1 MIELHHVYVILY
13 AIAAALALIVAVV
26 VWRRRSA
33 RGALSLA
40 AMMFGISIWS
50 FTLAMEWYVPTLSE
64 QAFWLAMGGLGKWI
78 CPVAF
83 LTLAFNLSGRRR
95 WLAFG
100 RIVPISIVAF
110 IFANIEWLNPSQLF
124 YRTFV
129 ATTMGPYTHYVAVRG
144 PLYWASAAFVYTLI
158 LIASIIIFR
167 VHSRTSGSERTQA
180 AILLGGGVLPLV
192 IDIVGHILFG
202 SLNGLELAPFA
213 FLGTGALWL
222 IALQRGALFNILPMA
237 RDALVEQMSDGVMV
251 LDGEGLVV
259 DANPAAC
266 TILHIPLAQ
275 MIGGPAIVAL
285 EGMRGSLDLLHG
297 SGRRRSVLSLGDGDD
312 PRFVEMEVTP
322 LAVDPGQPP
331 ANLVTLHDLTEERR
345 NIEQLKLA
353 RKVFDTANEGILIT
367 RPDMDEHI
375 VDVNE
380 AFCRLTG
387 RTREDLIGMNGS
399 ALRSGEHPPEFY
411 EAVGETLRTTGAWHG
426 EMWQTRADGTSF
438 PSWMSM
444 ALAKDGEERGGNIVG
459 IFTDITEI
467 REAESKLQFNA
478 THDSLTQ
485 LPNRLLLD
493 DRLEHALA
501 HARRTDGG
509 LAVLFIDLDNFKDVN
524 DTLGHAQGDALLVEA
539 ARRITAVLRE
549 SDTIGRFGGDEFAA
563 VIAEVDDP
571 VQVETTARRLLD
583 TISSSYRLG
592 AKEAHISAS
601 IGIALFPADGLDAA
615 SLIQHADIA
624 MYGAKE
630 LGRNGVQFFSE
641 RLQATLNRRRAVEQE
656 LWGALEERRYFLL
669 YQPQVNLSTGKI
681 TGVEALVRLRAR
693 DGTILSPT
701 EFIPIAEN
709 SELIVHLGDWVL
721 RTAFAELAAFQAI
734 TPDLVMGVNF
744 SMRNFEE
751 MDVTALLN
759 SALEASD
766 VKPQSV
772 NLGITETAFLADPK
786 EAAAKAEKLRDMVGV
801 GLSLDDFGA
810 GYSSLTYVRMFRA
823 NTIKIDTSFVQLL
836 PDDPEARSVVL
847 AIIALAKSLGATVVA
862 EGPETEE
869 QVCFLRANGCGVAQG
884 LYFSGPVPADEI
896 ALLLRKGPFR
906 LPVVQ

>member
-1 MIELHHVYVILY
+1 MIELHHVYIVLY
-13 AIAAALALIVAVV
+13 AVGAALALIVAMI

-33 RGALSLA
+33 RGASSLA
-40 AMMFGISIWS
+40 ALMFSIAAWS
-50 FTLAMEWYVPTLSE
+50 FTLAMEWYVPTLRG
-64 QAFWLAMGGLGKWI
+64 QAFWLAMGDLGKWI

-83 LTLAFNLSGRRR
+83 LALAFDLADMRR
-95 WLAFG
+95 WLVPA
-100 RIVPISIVAF
+100 RIALISIVAF
-110 IFANIEWLNPSQLF
+110 IFSNIESLNLNQLSDN
-124 YRTFV
+124 TFV
-129 ATTMGPYTHYVAVRG
+129 ATTMGPYTHYAAAHG
-144 PLYWASAAFVYTLI
+144 PLYWTSAAFAYTLI
-158 LIASIIIFR
+158 LIASIIILR
-167 VHSRTSGSERTQA
+167 VYSRTSGPERAQA
-180 AILLGGGVLPLV
+180 AILLCGGVLPLV

-213 FLGTGALWL
+213 FLGTGTLWL

-251 LDGEGLVV
+251 LDGESLVV

-266 TILHIPLAQ
+266 TILHVPLAE
-275 MIGGPAIVAL
+275 MIGRPATVAF
-285 EGMRGSLDLLHG
+285 EGVMGALDVLHG
-297 SGRRRSVLSLGDGDD
+297 DDRRRSVLSMGDDND
-312 PRFVEMEVTP
+312 PRFVEMDVTR
-322 LAVDPGQPP
+322 LTVDPGQPS
-331 ANLVTLHDLTEERR
+331 ASLVTLHDLTDERR
-345 NIEQLKLA
+345 NTEQLRLA

-375 VDVNE
+375 VDVND

-387 RTREDLIGMNGS
+387 RSREDLIGMDGS
-399 ALRSGEHPPEFY
+399 ALRSDKHPLEFY
-411 EAVGETLRTTGAWHG
+411 EALEETLQTTGAWHG
-426 EMWQTRADGTSF
+426 EIWQTRADGTSF

-444 ALAKDGEERGGNIVG
+444 AIAKDGEEQGGNIVG

-467 REAESKLQFNA
+467 REAESKLEFNA
-478 THDSLTQ
+478 THDMLTQ

-501 HARRTDGG
+501 QARRTEGG

-539 ARRITAVLRE
+539 ARRIVAALRE
-549 SDTIGRFGGDEFAA
+549 SDTVGRFGGDEFAA
-563 VIAEVDDP
+563 VIADVDDP
-571 VQVETTARRLLD
+571 VQVETTAQRLLD

-641 RLQATLNRRRAVEQE
+641 KLQATLNRRRAIEQE
-656 LWGALEERRYFLL
+656 LWGALEEKRYFLL

-693 DGTILSPT
+693 DGTILSST

-721 RTAFAELAAFQAI
+721 RTAFAELATFQEI
-734 TPDLVMGVNF
+734 TPGLVMSVNF

-751 MDVTALLN
+751 MDVTTLLN

-766 VKPQSV
+766 VNPQSV

-801 GLSLDDFGA
+801 GLSLDDFGT
-810 GYSSLTYVRMFRA
+810 GYSSITYVRMFRA
-823 NTIKIDTSFVQLL
+823 NTIKIDMSFVQLL

-847 AIIALAKSLGATVVA
+847 AIITLAKSLGATVVA

-869 QVCFLRANGCGVAQG
+869 QVSFLRANGCGVAQG
-884 LYFSGPVPADEI
+884 LYFSGPVPSDEI
-896 ALLLRKGPFR
+896 TLLLRKSPFR
-906 LPVVQ
+906 LPAAQ